1 MLRRESNKD
10 WMKGQIASSLPGR
23 LRLRVDGLGFLFD
36 ARMDVAG
43 ELATIVGVRRV
54 QVTPCTGS
62 VLLEYDQNKLDSAA
76 LAECADMCW
85 HAMRWPPCARATR
98 AARKKRLSSR

>member
-23 LRLRVDGLGFLFD
+23 LRLRVDGLAFLFD

-43 ELATIVGVRRV
+43 ELATI
-54 QVTPCTGS
+54 
-62 VLLEYDQNKLDSAA
+62 AA
-76 LAECADMCW
+76 CAAC
-85 HAMRWPPCARATR
+85 R
-98 AARKKRLSSR
+98 

>member
-1 MLRRESNKD
+1 
-10 WMKGQIASSLPGR
+10 MKGQIASSLPGR
-23 LRLRVDGLGFLFD
+23 LRLRVDGLAFLFD

-43 ELATIVGVRRV
+43 ALATIVGVRRV

-76 LAECADMCW
+76 LVECADMVLARYAMPALRAR
-85 HAMRWPPCARATR
+85 HASGKEETAEQPMTTAR
-98 AARKKRLSSR
+98 

>member
-23 LRLRVDGLGFLFD
+23 LRLRVDGLAFLFD

-43 ELATIVGVRRV
+43 ALATIAGVRRV

-62 VLLEYDQNKLDSAA
+62 VFLSRYCAVRPLSIIAA
-76 LAECADMCW
+76 PVSKSMASGSL
-85 HAMRWPPCARATR
+85 
-98 AARKKRLSSR
+98 

>member
-23 LRLRVDGLGFLFD
+23 LRLRVDGLAFLFD

-43 ELATIVGVRRV
+43 ALATIAGVRRV

-62 VLLEYDQNKLDSAA
+62 VLLEYRGAGG
-76 LAECADMCW
+76 
-85 HAMRWPPCARATR
+85 MRGYGAGTLCDARPACTP
-98 AARKKRLSSR
+98 RKRQGRNG

>member
-23 LRLRVDGLGFLFD
+23 LRLRVDGLAFLFD

-43 ELATIVGVRRV
+43 ALATTVGAEA
-54 QVTPCTGS
+54 PY
-62 VLLEYDQNKLDSAA
+62 LE
-76 LAECADMCW
+76 EW
-85 HAMRWPPCARATR
+85 I
-98 AARKKRLSSR
+98 KRSS